1 MTQQPTDPASVRRRF
16 LVLLALRWLPTGLMI
31 PVLVLL
37 LLERGLTLAQLGLM
51 FAAQGL
57 VVLVLELPTG
67 GFADALGRRR
77 VLLIASVF
85 EIGAIAM
92 LIAAD
97 SAAGL
102 ALAFALLG
110 VYRALES
117 GPLDSWYVDTAQ
129 ALDPDAD
136 IERGLSLG
144 GIVLS
149 VALGAGSLLSS
160 LIVALDPLPAVDALV
175 TPLIV
180 ALVLIGVEFVAIS
193 ILMTES
199 PPPVSASGLRQVLA
213 EVPAI
218 IVGSIRT
225 VRASTVL
232 IALVS
237 VEFLWGFGMIS
248 FETFTPAR
256 LATVMGNADQAAT
269 VLGPA
274 SAGAWLAAAGGA
286 ALVPVLTRRW
296 RPAYAAAGLRI
307 AQGVTVLGIAFAVGS
322 IGVVVAYVLTIG
334 INGASNPIHQ
344 AMLHRAIVEP
354 GSRATMVS
362 VNSLTAQAGSM
373 LGGIGLGMLAD
384 ATSLTT
390 AIVVGAIILSA
401 AAPLYL
407 IVARRTSQ

>member
-1 MTQQPTDPASVRRRF
+1 MTHQPTDPASVRRRF
-16 LVLLALRWLPTGLMI
+16 LVLLALRWLPAGLMI

-37 LLERGLTLAQLGLM
+37 LLERGLTLAQLGLA
-51 FAAQGL
+51 FAAQGF
-57 VVLVLELPTG
+57 VVLILELPTG
-67 GFADALGRRR
+67 GFADTLGRRR
-77 VLLIASVF
+77 VLLVASVF
-85 EIGAIAM
+85 EVGAIAM

-97 SAAGL
+97 SVAVL
-102 ALAFALLG
+102 ALAFAFLG

-117 GPLDSWYVDTAQ
+117 GPLEAWYVDTAQ
-129 ALDPDAD
+129 ALDPETD

-144 GIVLS
+144 GIVLG

-160 LIVALDPLPAVDALV
+160 AIVALDPLPTVDALV

-180 ALVLIGVEFVAIS
+180 TLVLIGVEFVAIS

-199 PPPVSASGLRQVLA
+199 PPSLNASGLRQALA

-232 IALVS
+232 AALVA
-237 VEFLWGFGMIS
+237 VEFLWGFGMIA

-256 LATVMGNADQAAT
+256 LAAVMGNADQAAT
-269 VLGPA
+269 VFGPA

-296 RPAYAAAGLRI
+296 RPGYAAAGLRI
-307 AQGVTVLGIAFAVGS
+307 AQGVTVLGIAFAVGPV
-322 IGVVVAYVLTIG
+322 GVVVAYLLTVG

-344 AMLHRAIVEP
+344 GMLHRAIVEP
-354 GSRATMVS
+354 RSRATMVS
-362 VNSLTAQAGSM
+362 VNSLTAQAGAM
-373 LGGIGLGMLAD
+373 LGGIGLGILAD
-384 ATSLTT
+384 TTSLTT

>member
-1 MTQQPTDPASVRRRF
+1 MTHQPTDPASVRRRF

-37 LLERGLTLAQLGLM
+37 LLERGLTLAQLGLA
-51 FAAQGL
+51 FAAQGF

-67 GFADALGRRR
+67 GFADTLGRRR

-85 EIGAIAM
+85 EVGAIAM
-92 LIAAD
+92 LIGAD
-97 SAAGL
+97 SVAVL
-102 ALAFALLG
+102 ALAFAFLG

-117 GPLDSWYVDTAQ
+117 GPLEAWYVDTAQ
-129 ALDPDAD
+129 ALDPEAA

-144 GIVLS
+144 GIVLG

-160 LIVALDPLPAVDALV
+160 AIVAIDPLPTIDALV

-180 ALVLIGVEFVAIS
+180 TLVFIGVEFVAIS
-193 ILMTES
+193 VLMTES
-199 PPPVSASGLRQVLA
+199 PPALNASGLRQAVA

-218 IVGSIRT
+218 IIGSLRT

-232 IALVS
+232 AALVA
-237 VEFLWGFGMIS
+237 VEFLWGFGMIA

-256 LATVMGNADQAAT
+256 LAAVMGNADQAAT
-269 VLGPA
+269 VFGPA
-274 SAGAWLAAAGGA
+274 SAGAWLAAAAGA

-296 RPAYAAAGLRI
+296 RPGYAAAGLRI
-307 AQGVTVLGIAFAVGS
+307 AQGVTVLGIAFAVGPVV
-322 IGVVVAYVLTIG
+322 VVVAYVLTVG

-344 AMLHRAIVEP
+344 GMLHRAIVEP
-354 GSRATMVS
+354 RSRATMVS
-362 VNSLTAQAGSM
+362 VNSLTAQAGAM

-384 ATSLTT
+384 TTSLTT

>member
-1 MTQQPTDPASVRRRF
+1 MTHQPTDPASVRRRF

-37 LLERGLTLAQLGLM
+37 LLDRGLTLAQLGLA
-51 FAAQGL
+51 FAAQGF
-57 VVLVLELPTG
+57 VVLILELPTG
-67 GFADALGRRR
+67 GFADTLGRRR

-85 EIGAIAM
+85 EVGAIAM

-97 SAAGL
+97 SVAVL
-102 ALAFALLG
+102 ALAFAFLG

-117 GPLDSWYVDTAQ
+117 GPLEAWYVDTAQ
-129 ALDPDAD
+129 ALDPETN

-144 GIVLS
+144 GIVLG

-160 LIVALDPLPAVDALV
+160 AIVALDPLPNVDALV

-180 ALVLIGVEFVAIS
+180 TLVLIGVEFVAIS

-199 PPPVSASGLRQVLA
+199 PPPLNASGLRQALA

-232 IALVS
+232 AALVA
-237 VEFLWGFGMIS
+237 VEFLWGFGIIA

-256 LATVMGNADQAAT
+256 LAAVMGNADQAAT
-269 VLGPA
+269 VFGPA

-296 RPAYAAAGLRI
+296 RPGYAAAGLRI
-307 AQGVTVLGIAFAVGS
+307 AQGVTVLGIAFAVGPV
-322 IGVVVAYVLTIG
+322 GVVVAYVLTVG

-344 AMLHRAIVEP
+344 GMLHRAIVEP
-354 GSRATMVS
+354 RSRATMVS
-362 VNSLTAQAGSM
+362 VNSLTAQAGAM
-373 LGGIGLGMLAD
+373 LGGIGLGILAD
-384 ATSLTT
+384 TTSLTT
-390 AIVVGAIILSA
+390 AIVVGAITLSA

>member
-1 MTQQPTDPASVRRRF
+1 MTHQPTDPASVRRRF

-37 LLERGLTLAQLGLM
+37 LLERGLTLAQLGLA
-51 FAAQGL
+51 FAAQGF
-57 VVLVLELPTG
+57 VVLILELPTG
-67 GFADALGRRR
+67 GFADTLGRRR
-77 VLLIASVF
+77 VLLVASVF
-85 EIGAIAM
+85 EVGAIAM

-97 SAAGL
+97 SVAVL
-102 ALAFALLG
+102 ALAFAFLG

-117 GPLDSWYVDTAQ
+117 GPLEAWYVDTAQ
-129 ALDPDAD
+129 ALDPETD

-144 GIVLS
+144 GIVLG

-160 LIVALDPLPAVDALV
+160 AIVALDPLPNVDALV

-180 ALVLIGVEFVAIS
+180 TLVLIGVEFVAIS

-199 PPPVSASGLRQVLA
+199 PPSLNASGLRQALA

-232 IALVS
+232 AALVA
-237 VEFLWGFGMIS
+237 VEFLWGFGMIA

-256 LATVMGNADQAAT
+256 LAAVMGNADQAAT
-269 VLGPA
+269 VFGPA

-296 RPAYAAAGLRI
+296 RPGYAAAGLRI
-307 AQGVTVLGIAFAVGS
+307 AQGVTVLGIAFAVGPV
-322 IGVVVAYVLTIG
+322 GVVVAYVLTVG

-344 AMLHRAIVEP
+344 GMLHRAIVEP
-354 GSRATMVS
+354 RSRATMVS
-362 VNSLTAQAGSM
+362 VNSLTAQAGAM
-373 LGGIGLGMLAD
+373 LGGIGLGILAD
-384 ATSLTT
+384 TTSLTT

>member
-1 MTQQPTDPASVRRRF
+1 MTHQPTDPALVRRRF

-37 LLERGLTLAQLGLM
+37 LLERGLTLAQLGLI

-85 EIGAIAM
+85 EVGAIVL

-97 SAAGL
+97 SVAVL
-102 ALAFALLG
+102 ALAFALFG

-129 ALDPDAD
+129 ALDPEAD

-144 GIVLS
+144 AIVLG
-149 VALGAGSLLSS
+149 VAVGAGSLMSS
-160 LIVALDPLPAVDALV
+160 AIVALDPLSAVDALV

-199 PPPVSASGLRQVLA
+199 PPPVSSSGLRQVLV

-218 IVGSIRT
+218 IVGSVRT

-232 IALVS
+232 IALVA

-274 SAGAWLAAAGGA
+274 STGAWLAAAGGA

-296 RPAYAAAGLRI
+296 RPGYAAAGLRI
-307 AQGVTVLGIAFAVGS
+307 AQGVTVLGIAFALGS
-322 IGVVVAYVLTIG
+322 VGVVVAYVLTVG

-362 VNSLTAQAGSM
+362 VNSLTGQAGGM

-390 AIVVGAIILSA
+390 AIVVGAIFLSA

-407 IVARRTSQ
+407 IVARRTSE

>member
-1 MTQQPTDPASVRRRF
+1 MTHQPIDPASVRRRF
-16 LVLLALRWLPTGLMI
+16 LVLLALRWLPTGLMV

-37 LLERGLTLAQLGLM
+37 LLERGLTLAQLGLA
-51 FAAQGL
+51 FAAQGF

-77 VLLIASVF
+77 LLLLASVF
-85 EIGAIAM
+85 EVGAIAM

-97 SAAGL
+97 SVAVL
-102 ALAFALLG
+102 ALAFALFG

-117 GPLDSWYVDTAQ
+117 GPLEAWYVDTAQ
-129 ALDPDAD
+129 ALDPEAH

-144 GIVLS
+144 GIVLG

-160 LIVALDPLPAVDALV
+160 VIVALDPLPAVDALV

-180 ALVLIGVEFVAIS
+180 ALVLLWVEFVAIS

-199 PPPVSASGLRQVLA
+199 PPPLSASGVRQALA

-232 IALVS
+232 AALVA
-237 VEFLWGFGMIS
+237 VEFLWGFGMIA

-286 ALVPVLTRRW
+286 ALVPVLTRRS
-296 RPAYAAAGLRI
+296 RPGYAAAGLRI
-307 AQGVTVLGIAFAVGS
+307 AQGVTVLGIAFAVGPV
-322 IGVVVAYVLTIG
+322 GVVVAYVLTVG

-344 AMLHRAIVEP
+344 GMLHRAIVEP
-354 GSRATMVS
+354 RSRATMVS
-362 VNSLTAQAGSM
+362 VNSLTGQAGSM

-384 ATSLTT
+384 TTSLST

>member
-1 MTQQPTDPASVRRRF
+1 MTHQPTDPASVRRRF

-37 LLERGLTLAQLGLM
+37 LLERGLTLAQLGLA
-51 FAAQGL
+51 FAAQGF
-57 VVLVLELPTG
+57 VVLILELPTG
-67 GFADALGRRR
+67 GFADTLGRRR
-77 VLLIASVF
+77 VLLVASVF
-85 EIGAIAM
+85 EVGAIAM

-97 SAAGL
+97 SVAVL
-102 ALAFALLG
+102 ALAFAFLG

-117 GPLDSWYVDTAQ
+117 GPLEAWYVDTAQ
-129 ALDPDAD
+129 ALDPEAD

-144 GIVLS
+144 GIVLG

-160 LIVALDPLPAVDALV
+160 AIVALDPLPTVDALV

-180 ALVLIGVEFVAIS
+180 TLVLIGVEFVAIS

-199 PPPVSASGLRQVLA
+199 PPSLNASGLRQALA

-232 IALVS
+232 AALVA
-237 VEFLWGFGMIS
+237 VEFLWGFGMIA
-248 FETFTPAR
+248 FENFTPAR
-256 LATVMGNADQAAT
+256 LAAVMGNADQAAT
-269 VLGPA
+269 VFGPA

-296 RPAYAAAGLRI
+296 RPGYAAAGLRI
-307 AQGVTVLGIAFAVGS
+307 AQGVTVLGIAFAVGPV
-322 IGVVVAYVLTIG
+322 GVVVAYVLTVG

-344 AMLHRAIVEP
+344 GMLHRAIVEP
-354 GSRATMVS
+354 RSRATMVS
-362 VNSLTAQAGSM
+362 VNSLIGQAGAM
-373 LGGIGLGMLAD
+373 LGGIGLGILAD
-384 ATSLTT
+384 TTSLTT